1 MLWLRQFVVAV
12 VMLSVVTRVDAQALP
27 AFSGAVNKV
36 VAKVVEKTAARR
48 GFAANDPRYTAT
60 LAAMSGEAATV
71 AGVVTAAAVAG
82 SAPVWVTVAAG
93 LGAAAVVGGLVF
105 GAMKLF
111 FDDSSSAAMFT
122 VQKPGTQGAA
132 MPNVTA
138 SKGWQDVGYGLV
150 SGPVGGRTVYMS
162 GTASG
167 LNTDDPSVANK
178 FDSNLHF
185 VRSAEK
191 YAMQPVY
198 ALGLWWT
205 ALIASNDGAPT
216 MIPLLWEAYVQSQ
229 GGTVTSKPPCTQSG
243 SSWTCSIS
251 YRYPWTGAADAQAS
265 VEIPVVVNPYHS
277 TPGEVLK
284 GSVAEIIPQLPQTE
298 LDKDADPATVA
309 LIANNLWQRAASQPG
324 YTGLPYSASDPVT
337 AADAAAARD
346 ADAASWPKNA
356 DLVSPVAS
364 AANQPVPIGE
374 AATSPTNP
382 TEPAPGTGTQNVN
395 VVNTPNVHIDGP
407 VEVNWGTAP
416 VVQEPSIND
425 VPTADAILAPIKALM
440 PSLKSFVVPGHSSTC
455 PVASFEAFDQAVVI
469 DAQCDLFET
478 IRPTLYAVMAF
489 VWVGLGAIIVLRA

>member
-1 MLWLRQFVVAV
+1 MGWLRQLVVAL
-12 VMLSVVTRVDAQALP
+12 VMLSVVARADAQALP
-27 AFSGAVNKV
+27 AFSGAVNKA

-93 LGAAAVVGGLVF
+93 LGAAAIVGGLVF

-138 SKGWQDVGYGLV
+138 SKGWQDVGQGLV

-162 GTASG
+162 GSAAG
-167 LNTDDPSVANK
+167 LNTDDPAVANK

-185 VRSAEK
+185 VRSNEK

-205 ALIASNDGAPT
+205 ALIGSNNGEPA
-216 MIPLLWEAYVQSQ
+216 MIPMLWEAYVASQ

-243 SSWTCSIS
+243 TSWTCTIK
-251 YRYPWTGAADAQAS
+251 YRYPWTGTADAQAS
-265 VEIPVVVNPYHS
+265 VEIPVVPNPYHS
-277 TPGEVLK
+277 APGEVLK
-284 GSVAEIIPQLPQTE
+284 GSVSDIVPQLPQTE
-298 LDKDADPATVA
+298 LAKDADPGTVA
-309 LIANNLWQRAASQPG
+309 VIANNLWQRAASQPD
-324 YTGLPYSASDPVT
+324 YKGLPYSASDPVT

-346 ADAASWPKNA
+346 ADPANWPKNA

-374 AATSPTNP
+374 AVTSPTTP

-395 VVNTPNVHIDGP
+395 VVNTPNVRIDGA
-407 VEVNWGTAP
+407 VDVNWGDAP
-416 VVQEPSIND
+416 TVHDPTLNT
-425 VPTADAILAPIKALM
+425 PTAQQILSPITSLM
-440 PSLKSFVVPGHSSTC
+440 SGLRSYVVPAHSSVC
-455 PVASFEAFDQAVVI
+455 PTPSFTVLDHTFVI
-469 DAQCDLFET
+469 DSHCELAESA
-478 IRPTLYAVMAF
+478 RPTLFPVMAA
-489 VWVGLGAIIVLRA
+489 VWAVLAALIVLRA